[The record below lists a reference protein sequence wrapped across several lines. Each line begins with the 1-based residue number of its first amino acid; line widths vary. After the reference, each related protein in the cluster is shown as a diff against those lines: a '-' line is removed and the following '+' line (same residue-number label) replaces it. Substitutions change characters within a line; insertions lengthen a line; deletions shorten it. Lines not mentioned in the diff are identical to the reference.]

1 MAITA
6 LIIGA
11 TVVGGAGVAYSTDQQ
26 RKSAHEAID
35 AQRAAAAALSVPEPP
50 TVSAPVP
57 TMPTPGL
64 QSETARA
71 ARRASIAEQM
81 RRRGRAST
89 ILTGASSD
97 VLGGG

>member
-1 MAITA
+1 MAFTI
-6 LIIGA
+6 LI
-11 TVVGGAGVAYSTDQQ
+11 VGSTLVSAGGVAYSTDQQ
-26 RKSAHEAID
+26 RKAAHEAID
-35 AQRAAAAALSVPEPP
+35 AQRAATEALS
-50 TVSAPVP
+50 SAPIP

-64 QSETARA
+64 QSDTARS

-89 ILTGASSD
+89 ILTGGASD